1 MFVWDIVNE
10 KYHKGNPYII
20 IIKIIGKNDKLV
32 INYLNNLIEFTF
44 TKYANDGLKKYV
56 ELTSINK
63 DERTDLH
70 NLKMIISDNNK
81 NIYISNISKSNKL
94 SGKNFVKLAEIIAKK
109 IGASYVYLYDGTSAL
124 CKNDKP
130 FNEVDL
136 SLYLLL
142 KNKKTYYQSLGY
154 NLDIESSYSSIPQLP
169 DKSAEQTL
177 KYFLKKINKLDLSNI
192 RKSNNLV
199 LSEIKKS
206 IILNEKIKI
215 KPVSSNFK
223 QIDVKNNYILY
234 NNFLAYSNIYTFLP
248 KKGNLV
254 KELLKIYSKNCNL
267 YNYIINMFNRN
278 AYSNNELGFIYEF
291 SKNTYK
297 LEEIYLFSMLI
308 NYRENINWTG
318 YFVKNIWFNKIY
330 G

>member
-1 MFVWDIVNE
+1 MFVWDIINE
-10 KYHKGNPYII
+10 EYHKGNPYTI
-20 IIKIIGKNDKLV
+20 IIKILGKNDKLV

-56 ELTSINK
+56 ELASINK
-63 DERTDLH
+63 GERTDLH
-70 NLKMIISDNNK
+70 NLKMIISDKNK
-81 NIYISNISKSNKL
+81 NIYISNISKSKNL

-109 IGASYVYLYDGTSAL
+109 IGAFNVYLLDGTSAM

-154 NLDIESSYSSIPQLP
+154 NLDIESSYSYISQIPN
-169 DKSAEQTL
+169 KSAEQTL
-177 KYFLKKINKLDLSNI
+177 KYFVKKINKLDLSNI
-192 RKSNNLV
+192 HKNNNLV

-206 IILNEKIKI
+206 IISYEKIKI
-215 KPVSSNFK
+215 KSVSSNFK
-223 QIDVKNNYILY
+223 QIDVNNYTLY

-267 YNYIINMFNRN
+267 YNYIINMLNSN
-278 AYSNNELGFIYEF
+278 VYNNNEIGYIYEF

-297 LEEIYLFSMLI
+297 LEEIYLLSMLI
-308 NYRENINWTG
+308 NYRENISWSG
-318 YFVKNIWFNKIY
+318 YFVKNI
-330 G
+330 